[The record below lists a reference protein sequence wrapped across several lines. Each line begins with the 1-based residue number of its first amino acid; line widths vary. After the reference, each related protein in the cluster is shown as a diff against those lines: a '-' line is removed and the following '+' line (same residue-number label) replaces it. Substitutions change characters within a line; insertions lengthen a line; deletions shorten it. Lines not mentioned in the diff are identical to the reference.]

1 MPLLLIPHVAIPAG
15 LVYLLYL
22 DHQETISR
30 VRVETPDL
38 ELGLGLG
45 LGLGPEPSFQVLDTD
60 LNVIKQEKEF
70 FIPHT
75 QLGVPSPMSIYIKK
89 NKYALNDR
97 AHMHI
102 WNMELCRM
110 RQTPMRDLASSAA
123 FQTELH
129 AKVETIYALR
139 DWQTFY
145 KNCYNHL
152 IVRRITQQHG
162 LVTSKLAKCIRDN
175 IWYSF
180 IAEELRTYEHTMFMD
195 SPMHKLATNP
205 EFYDWIYGEQLLRV
219 IDRYFRETTP
229 MHILAVKEQANIVKM
244 ARQMSFSR
252 VVRPSKMY
260 NFISNL
266 NNRMAIVYFGSRNM
280 ARMAEMTS
288 SPLRVWSHNNKYQL
302 SARATE
308 YCEIKT
314 LRTQTLQNITGLLAR
329 NYGTIYRKHTLR
341 EYRQR
346 NGIPEIQF
354 LPNCASYAN
363 IVFPIDMQ
371 LADRFLADS
380 NLDGFITQTIYT
392 DRNHYQSYAVSL
404 LTSASASQPSIDDL
418 TDAAQTF
425 KNISHLTHEAT
436 QVQILSDSTKISF
449 PSPDPTVQAK
459 RYIEF
464 YFVCR
469 DRTDFRSS
477 DFKTCNARITE
488 FLKRFP
494 ALEYKVGFVG
504 RWLSDTMV
512 LQVTGPY
519 NDIGI
524 GKYNNVVTDLIR
536 VVNLVKG
543 IIFQKVID
551 RTIWLQ
557 LN

>member
-1 MPLLLIPHVAIPAG
+1 MPHPAIIPLLLIPHVAIPAG
-15 LVYLLYL
+15 LIYLLYL
-22 DHQETISR
+22 DHQETISQ
-30 VRVETPDL
+30 VRYDTPDL
-38 ELGLGLG
+38 ELGLD
-45 LGLGPEPSFQVLDTD
+45 PSFQVLDTD

-70 FIPHT
+70 FISQTHHI
-75 QLGVPSPMSIYIKK
+75 PSPMSSYIKK
-89 NKYALNDR
+89 NKYMLNDR
-97 AHMHI
+97 VHLHI

-129 AKVETIYALR
+129 AKVETLYALR

-152 IVRRITQQHG
+152 VVRRITQQHG

-180 IAEELRTYEHTMFMD
+180 IAEELRTYEHDMFMD

-229 MHILAVKEQANIVKM
+229 MHILAIKEQDNIVKM

-260 NFISNL
+260 NFISNP

-302 SARATE
+302 SVRATE

-329 NYGTIYRKHTLR
+329 NYGMLYRKHTLK
-341 EYRQR
+341 EYRR
-346 NGIPEIQF
+346 KNGIPEIQF
-354 LPNCASYAN
+354 LPHCASYAS
-363 IVFPIDMQ
+363 IIFPIDMQ

-392 DRNHYQSYAVSL
+392 DRNHYQTYAVSL
-404 LTSASASQPSIDDL
+404 LTSVSANQPSIDDL

-449 PSPDPTVQAK
+449 LPDPDSDPTVQAK

-469 DRTDFRSS
+469 DRTDFRNS

-512 LQVTGPY
+512 LQVTGPC
-519 NDIGI
+519 NDGI
-524 GKYNNVVTDLIR
+524 GKYINIVTDLIR

-543 IIFQKVID
+543 VIFQKVID
-551 RTIWLQ
+551 RTIWIQ
-557 LN
+557 LD

>member
-1 MPLLLIPHVAIPAG
+1 MPHPAIIPLLLIPHVAIPAG
-15 LVYLLYL
+15 LIYLLYL
-22 DHQETISR
+22 DHQETTSQSR
-30 VRVETPDL
+30 FDTPDL
-38 ELGLGLG
+38 ELGLG
-45 LGLGPEPSFQVLDTD
+45 PSFQVLDTD
-60 LNVIKQEKEF
+60 LNVIKQGKEF
-70 FIPHT
+70 FIT
-75 QLGVPSPMSIYIKK
+75 QTQTQQIATPSPMSTYIKK

-123 FQTELH
+123 FQTELR
-129 AKVETIYALR
+129 AKIETIYALR

-145 KNCYNHL
+145 KNCYNQL

-162 LVTSKLAKCIRDN
+162 LVTSKLAKCVRDN

-180 IAEELRTYEHTMFMD
+180 IAGELRTYEHNMFME
-195 SPMHKLATNP
+195 SPMHKLATKP
-205 EFYDWIYGEQLLRV
+205 EFYDWLYGEQLLRV

-244 ARQMSFSR
+244 ARQMSLKIM
-252 VVRPSKMY
+252 VRPSKMY
-260 NFISNL
+260 NFISNP

-280 ARMAEMTS
+280 ARIAEMTS
-288 SPLRVWSHNNKYQL
+288 SPLHVWSYNNKYQL
-302 SARATE
+302 SARAAQ
-308 YCEIKT
+308 YWEIKT

-329 NYGTIYRKHTLR
+329 NYGTLYRKHTLK
-341 EYRQR
+341 EYRRQ

-354 LPNCASYAN
+354 LPHCASYAN
-363 IVFPIDMQ
+363 IVFPINMQ

-404 LTSASASQPSIDDL
+404 LVSANHQPSIDDL

-449 PSPDPTVQAK
+449 PVPDPTVQAN

-469 DRTDFRSS
+469 DRTDFRNS
-477 DFKTCNARITE
+477 DFKICNARITE

-494 ALEYKVGFVG
+494 ALNYKVGFVG

-512 LQVTGPY
+512 LQVTGPC
-519 NDIGI
+519 NDAGI
-524 GKYNNVVTDLIR
+524 GKYINIVTDLIR

-543 IIFQKVID
+543 VIFQKVID
-551 RTIWLQ
+551 RTIWIQ
-557 LN
+557 LD